1 MLGLWKSKKR
11 KAEEEKNDL
20 KAIVTEDLLGAS
32 EWKESKVGYLTGLT
46 SVGKVAGS
54 FVSNLAQSAGRLSL
68 LMKLLTSSD
77 DLPSLPE
84 VDKASYDGKRRFQEA
99 AHLHRR
105 RDRDIKVAIRNT
117 RRSAYLYGAVAVAA
131 LVYLVVSLL
140 TRTHMPLTTLG
151 LHVTPIIVFA
161 PLTFKAAYFNWVFRN
176 QTLDLPMVFIKSFDW
191 IPKA

>member
-32 EWKESKVGYLTGLT
+32 DWKESKVGYLTGMT
-46 SVGKVAGS
+46 SVGRVAGS

-84 VDKASYDGKRRFQEA
+84 VDQASYDGRKRFQQA
-99 AHLHRR
+99 THLHRR
-105 RDRDIKVAIRNT
+105 RDRDIQIAIRNT
-117 RRSAYLYGAVAVAA
+117 RRSAYLYGAVAAAA
-131 LVYLVVSLL
+131 LVYLAVSLF
-140 TRTHMPLTTLG
+140 TRDHMPLTTLG
-151 LHVTPIIVFA
+151 LHLTPIIVFS

-176 QTLDLPMVFIKSFDW
+176 RTLDMPTVFIKSFDW
-191 IPKA
+191 LPKA